1 MLILERFAAF
11 ARRCD
16 QIWDHPCGDALLRVA
31 INGER
36 ASSFCGSS
44 WENGHMPKATIAVDA
59 ALKARLADLAGKTGQ
74 PVDEF
79 VEALLRRIAGADVN
93 FERGVPVFPR
103 RRGAP
108 TLTVADVDRLAGVSG
123 E

>member
-1 MLILERFAAF
+1 VLISERFAAF
-11 ARRCD
+11 AGRCD
-16 QIWDHPCGDALLRVA
+16 QIWDHPSGDAPLRHA

-36 ASSFCGSS
+36 ASSFGASS
-44 WENGHMPKATIAVDA
+44 WDNGHMPKATIAVDA
-59 ALKARLADLAGKTGQ
+59 ALKERLADLAGKTGQ

-79 VEALLRRIAGADVN
+79 VEARLRRIAGADTD
-93 FERGVPVFPR
+93 FERGVPVFPQ

-108 TLTVADVDRLAGVSG
+108 TLTVAEVDRLAGGSG